1 EGLSSDL
8 GDLVDPRDL
17 ADVLHRG
24 GLDLLARRGRLE
36 PAQRRDVPAH
46 TSTLRAPP
54 IRGQRTPRDAGQR
67 ASCEG
72 GAMKTL
78 IIVLLVAWLL
88 LSLVGALIEG
98 LLWLLGIG
106 LVLLVLT
113 GLWGWFKLRTRSTE
127 KV

>member
-1 EGLSSDL
+1 
-8 GDLVDPRDL
+8 
-17 ADVLHRG
+17 
-24 GLDLLARRGRLE
+24 
-36 PAQRRDVPAH
+36 
-46 TSTLRAPP
+46 
-54 IRGQRTPRDAGQR
+54 
-67 ASCEG
+67 
-72 GAMKTL
+72 MKTL

-113 GLWGWFKLRTRSTE
+113 GLWGWLKLRTRSTE